1 MNKMTVRDVYDDIIK
16 CEKIY
21 GKLIKD
27 GCYTKENL
35 NTQDLQDI
43 RNLLANHRD
52 MLFNMKIKEVD
63 NG

>member
-1 MNKMTVRDVYDDIIK
+1 MTVSEVYDDIIK

-35 NTQDLQDI
+35 NSDDLQDI
-43 RNLLANHRD
+43 RILLANHRN
-52 MLFNMKIKEVD
+52 MLLNIKIKEVEK
-63 NG
+63 